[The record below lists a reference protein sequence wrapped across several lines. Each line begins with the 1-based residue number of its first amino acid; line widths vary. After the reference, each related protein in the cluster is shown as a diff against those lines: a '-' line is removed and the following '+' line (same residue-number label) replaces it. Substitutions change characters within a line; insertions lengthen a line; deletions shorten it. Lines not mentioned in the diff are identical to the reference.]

1 METAELMPKETA
13 APAKPAFE
21 AEFADILAAAK
32 AQVEQSKKIVVTDPT
47 DVDGIKQSREY
58 RLALRKFRTT
68 GENKR
73 KELKEDI
80 LRAGRALDGMQAI
93 LEQVCATEEKRLL
106 AQEEISER
114 IAAERAAKLRAEREA
129 VLVELGENPA
139 FHGPFE
145 RFPAEDWDSR
155 IAGVKAV
162 KEAQAAQAKRQA
174 EESARKAKEEE
185 EERERMRAENAR
197 LKKEADEREAAMKA
211 EREAA
216 EKARREAE
224 SKAKAE
230 RDAIE
235 AKARAEREA
244 AEAVLR
250 EERARAKA
258 IEDAARAEAAKLAQE
273 RAKVEAEAR
282 AKEEADREAKRKA
295 EAKNSDHEA
304 LRDAVLSLRVEVNC
318 RIEHGAESGGHLEY
332 VQQRLDTILSCD
344 GMAGEL

>member
-1 METAELMPKETA
+1 MNTEVELMPTA
-13 APAKPAFE
+13 TPAKPAFE
-21 AEFADILAAAK
+21 AAFADILTAAQ
-32 AQVEQSKKIVVTDPT
+32 AQVEQSRKIVVTDPT

-58 RLALRKFRTT
+58 RLALRKLRTT

-80 LRAGRALDGMQAI
+80 LRAGRALDGMQAV
-93 LEQVCATEEKRLL
+93 LEQVCVVEEKRLL
-106 AQEEISER
+106 AQEEIAER

-129 VLVELGENPA
+129 VLVELGENPM

-145 RFPAEDWDSR
+145 RFPADEWTR
-155 IAGVKAV
+155 KVEGLRFAKQARE
-162 KEAQAAQAKRQA
+162 EAARQA
-174 EESARKAKEEE
+174 EAARIAKEKADA
-185 EERERMRAENAR
+185 EERERIRAENAR
-197 LKKEADEREAAMKA
+197 LKKEAEAAAAALKA

-224 SKAKAE
+224 AKAKEE

-244 AEAVLR
+244 AEATLR

-258 IEDAARAEAAKLAQE
+258 IAEAARAEAAKLAQE

-295 EAKNSDHEA
+295 ESAPDREKLLAFARDVAEMKLPPMCSNEGRSIRLEIEDELRA
-304 LRDAVLSLRVEVNC
+304 LAQFIRTKANAL
-318 RIEHGAESGGHLEY
+318 
-332 VQQRLDTILSCD
+332 
-344 GMAGEL
+344 